1 MITVPAHRP
10 RDGLTGVLK
19 IGWAARPSEVPVPHP
34 LAAYRDLP
42 RLAGPSFL
50 PVAFGARLPFSMT
63 GLGILLLVTTTT
75 GSVGQGGLATGAASV
90 GTAVLGPV
98 QGRLADRYGQ
108 RPVVLVAVVLDVVA
122 LLAVVVAALAGAT
135 TAVLLVACFVAGGAA
150 PQVGAFARARWVALT
165 RARPAPLR
173 AAMGYES
180 TADEVTFVLGPAL
193 VGAIGATGRPE
204 ATLVLAAGL
213 VAALG
218 TWFALHPTATVGA
231 GEDRAGRG
239 DEAQDDD
246 ARLAAAEDDAARD
259 GAAQDGPRRAPA
271 RTSTA
276 RLLRVVA
283 APLVGMLGVG
293 VFFGGTQAALTAFA
307 TDLGRPGAAGL
318 LYAVMGVGSAVT
330 ALAVVALPHRVGLRA
345 RWVVGGA
352 GMAVSLAASLGVTTL
367 GGAVVVLAVA
377 GLFVGPTLVTLFTV
391 GGDAAPA
398 GEAGATLTLLVSG
411 NVVGVAVGAAVAGAL
426 ADASAA
432 GDPAPF
438 VVPLVAAL
446 AVAAAGVVSAG
457 QDGRRSRGRPG

>member
-1 MITVPAHRP
+1 M
-10 RDGLTGVLK
+10 G
-19 IGWAARPSEVPVPHP
+19 HP
-34 LAAYRDLP
+34 FAAYGELP
-42 RLAGPSFL
+42 RLAGRSFL
-50 PVAFGARLPFSMT
+50 PVAFAARLPFSMT

-90 GTAVLGPV
+90 GTALLGPV

-108 RPVVLVAVVLDVVA
+108 RPVVLVAVALDVLA
-122 LLAVVVAALAGAT
+122 LLAVVAATASGAPTAALLA
-135 TAVLLVACFVAGGAA
+135 ACFVAGGAA
-150 PQVGAFARARWVALT
+150 PQVGAFTRARWVALT

-193 VGAIGATGRPE
+193 VGVIGATGRPE
-204 ATLVLAAGL
+204 ATLLLAAAL
-213 VAALG
+213 VAGFG
-218 TWFALHPTATVGA
+218 TWFALHPTATA
-231 GEDRAGRG
+231 GTRSRARSA
-239 DEAQDDD
+239 EA
-246 ARLAAAEDDAARD
+246 
-259 GAAQDGPRRAPA
+259 P
-271 RTSTA
+271 RTSAAGLA
-276 RLLRVVA
+276 RLLA

-330 ALAVVALPHRVGLRA
+330 ALAVVALPQGVGLRT

-352 GMAVSLAASLGVTTL
+352 GMAVSLAGVLGVTSL
-367 GGAVVVLAVA
+367 GGAVAVIA
-377 GLFVGPTLVTLFTV
+377 VTGLFVGPTLVTLFTV

-411 NVVGVAVGAAVAGAL
+411 NVVGVAIGATAAGAL

-432 GDPAPF
+432 GDPTPF
-438 VVPLVAAL
+438 LVPVLA
-446 AVAAAGVVSAG
+446 AVAVAVAGAVPGTAG
-457 QDGRRSRGRPG
+457 GRRTGPPRRA

>member
-1 MITVPAHRP
+1 M
-10 RDGLTGVLK
+10 G
-19 IGWAARPSEVPVPHP
+19 HP
-34 LAAYRDLP
+34 FAAYGELP
-42 RLAGPSFL
+42 RLAGRSFL

-90 GTAVLGPV
+90 GTALLGPV

-108 RPVVLVAVVLDVVA
+108 RPVVLVAVALDVLA
-122 LLAVVVAALAGAT
+122 LLAVVAATTGGAPTAALLA
-135 TAVLLVACFVAGGAA
+135 ACFVAGGAA

-193 VGAIGATGRPE
+193 VGVIGATGRPE
-204 ATLVLAAGL
+204 ATLLLAAAL
-213 VAALG
+213 VAGFG
-218 TWFALHPTATVGA
+218 TWFALHPTAT
-231 GEDRAGRG
+231 
-239 DEAQDDD
+239 
-246 ARLAAAEDDAARD
+246 AAAASPAP
-259 GAAQDGPRRAPA
+259 QQSRAP
-271 RTSTA
+271 RTSAAGLA
-276 RLLRVVA
+276 RLLA

-330 ALAVVALPHRVGLRA
+330 ALAVVALPQGVGLRT

-352 GMAVSLAASLGVTTL
+352 GMAVSLAGLLGVASI
-367 GGAVVVLAVA
+367 GGAAVVIAVT

-432 GDPAPF
+432 GDPTPF
-438 VVPLVAAL
+438 LVPVLA
-446 AVAAAGVVSAG
+446 AVAVAVAGAVSGTAT
-457 QDGRRSRGRPG
+457 GRPTGRAPRV